1 MTTAGTAGSRNWYSF
16 LIGDMIWMG
25 GEVRQNRN
33 ALIMKNRPTT
43 TQKLPRVRL
52 IQRTA
57 RYNESKDRVLNWF
70 YIRTQG
76 DVWPGWGAG
85 TGVLPFYLCMYVYLY
100 NKTRDS
106 TLWIPYFVFYTTL
119 QIHTHTHTHTHLSIH
134 GKKFNLKKFWTT
146 GPGSVFSSGYQVSG
160 ISGYP
165 GRHPIPYFVH
175 YHFVRSPASHI

>member
-85 TGVLPFYLCMYVYLY
+85 TGVLPFYLCMYTIRPEIVHYGYL
-100 NKTRDS
+100 
-106 TLWIPYFVFYTTL
+106 TLSFIPPCKYT
-119 QIHTHTHTHTHLSIH
+119 HTHTHTHTHTYPYMVRNSI
-134 GKKFNLKKFWTT
+134 
-146 GPGSVFSSGYQVSG
+146 
-160 ISGYP
+160 
-165 GRHPIPYFVH
+165 
-175 YHFVRSPASHI
+175 